1 MNNTQDVL
9 NVKVRLI
16 FLLGNHYKT
25 NFLNQCLNSWRGAQI
40 INYEIDIYFKSSH
53 NSNSEEG

>member
-25 NFLNQCLNSWRGAQI
+25 NFLNQCPTRGV
-40 INYEIDIYFKSSH
+40 EHK
-53 NSNSEEG
+53 

>member
-1 MNNTQDVL
+1 MNNTQEVL

-25 NFLNQCLNSWRGAQI
+25 NFLNQCLNTLSWST
-40 INYEIDIYFKSSH
+40 N
-53 NSNSEEG
+53 N

>member
-1 MNNTQDVL
+1 MNNTQEVL

-25 NFLNQCLNSWRGAQI
+25 NFLNVPTWCGAQI
-40 INYEIDIYFKSSH
+40 IDHEIDIYFQSSH